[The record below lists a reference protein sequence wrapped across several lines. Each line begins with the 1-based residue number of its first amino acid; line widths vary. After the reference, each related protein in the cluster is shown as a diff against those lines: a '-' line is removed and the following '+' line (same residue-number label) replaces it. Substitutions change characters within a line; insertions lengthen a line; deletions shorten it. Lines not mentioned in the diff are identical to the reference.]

1 MTARRPLAAG
11 AEGPTRPGRRD
22 LSVGLYTY
30 STLPRGSVVHTA
42 HLAEALADAG
52 CDVTVYA
59 LDKDGRGFFR
69 PLQGARLRLIPAAA
83 TPASTAELVRV
94 RAHEMADYLERHA
107 PRHDIDHGED
117 CLTTS
122 GLLAARARGR
132 RTTLVRTIHH
142 VERFRDPFL
151 AECQTRSIRQV
162 DRLLTVSRTTAE
174 EVARIFGSTAA
185 LVGNGV
191 DVDRF
196 VCLDAG
202 RVAAC
207 RARLAGLAGHRNVQP
222 GPVVLT
228 VGGVEERKNTLALLG
243 AFVRLR
249 DTHPAAQLWIVGG
262 ATVLDHG
269 AYRRGFEAAR
279 AALDPAAREAVIEL
293 GVVAEDDLPAL
304 YHLADVVA
312 LPSLQEGFGL
322 AALEALAAGAPLVA
336 SDGPPFTEFL
346 DAGCATLIDPRSEE
360 AIARGL
366 AAALASHTAVRRVRG
381 RERARAHSWAAVA
394 ARHISEYER
403 MLIHARDALLGSMA

>member
-1 MTARRPLAAG
+1 MTPRRPVSARP
-11 AEGPTRPGRRD
+11 EGPTGRGPRG

-69 PLQGARLRLIPAAA
+69 SLRGARLRLIPAAA
-83 TPASTAELVRV
+83 TPASTAELVRL
-94 RAHEMADYLERHA
+94 RAEEMATYLDRHA
-107 PRHDIDHGED
+107 PHHDIDHGED

-142 VERFRDPFL
+142 VERFHDPFL
-151 AECQTRSIRQV
+151 ADCQTRSIEQV
-162 DRLLTVSRTTAE
+162 DHLLTVSRTTAE
-174 EVARIFGSTAA
+174 EVARIFGSIAPII
-185 LVGNGV
+185 GNGV

-202 RVAAC
+202 RVAAW
-207 RARLAGLAGHRNVQP
+207 RARLAGLASRRDLP
-222 GPVVLT
+222 TGPVVLT

-243 AFVRLR
+243 AFARLR
-249 DTHPAAQLWIVGG
+249 GTHPAAQLWIVGG

-269 AYRRGFEAAR
+269 AYRRAFEAAR
-279 AALDPAAREAVIEL
+279 AALEPAVAEAIIEL

-322 AALEALAAGAPLVA
+322 AALEALAAGVPLVA
-336 SDGPPFTEFL
+336 SARPPFTEFL
-346 DAGCATLIDPRSEE
+346 DAGCATLVDLHSEE
-360 AIARGL
+360 AIAHGL
-366 AAALASHTAVRRVRG
+366 ETALGSHTPLRRVRG

-403 MLIHARDALLGSMA
+403 MLLHARDALLGSMA